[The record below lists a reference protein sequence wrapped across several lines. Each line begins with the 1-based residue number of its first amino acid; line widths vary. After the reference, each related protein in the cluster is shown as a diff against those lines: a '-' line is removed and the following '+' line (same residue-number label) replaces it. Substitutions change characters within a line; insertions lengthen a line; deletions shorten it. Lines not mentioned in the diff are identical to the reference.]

1 MNKNREIVLSTA
13 GLQAGYIRGGKPMPV
28 LSDINLHLHKGE
40 LICLLG
46 PNGSGKSTLIR
57 TLAGIIPPLNGT
69 IKIDN
74 VDIQKMDIAAL
85 AKKRSMVLTEH
96 IKADNLSV
104 AALLAMG
111 RIPYTGWLGTLKEAD
126 HKIIENTLEV
136 FGLSDFRNRDFNNL
150 SDGEK
155 QKVLIARAF
164 AQQSPVIFLDEPT
177 AFLDIPN
184 KMEIMQLLK
193 KLCMEENKSIFIS
206 THDLDLAT
214 QTSDRLLLISRAGE
228 LYNGC
233 AEDLMLAGVF
243 EKVFGNNII
252 RFDVN
257 SLRFI
262 KPNEVC
268 KRISLE
274 GEPSVMLLTEKALNR
289 IGFYI
294 HDQETLK
301 VMVVKEK
308 EHYKWTLNEGEHLNE
323 FNSIEG
329 LLNYLS
335 GNDET

>member
-1 MNKNREIVLSTA
+1 MNKNREIVLSTT
-13 GLQAGYIRGGKPMPV
+13 GLKAGYIKGGKPMPV
-28 LSDINLHLHKGE
+28 LNNINLHLHKGE

-57 TLAGIIPPLNGT
+57 TLAGIIPALEGT
-69 IKIDN
+69 ITIDH
-74 VDIQKMDIAAL
+74 VDIQKMDVSVL
-85 AKKRSMVLTEH
+85 ATKRSMVLTEN

-104 AALLAMG
+104 AALIAMG
-111 RIPYTGWLGTLKEAD
+111 RIPYTGWLGTLKETD

-164 AQQSPVIFLDEPT
+164 AQQSPIIFLDEPT

-193 KLCMEENKSIFIS
+193 KLCREENKSIFIS

-243 EKVFGNNII
+243 EKVFGNNNI

-262 KPNEVC
+262 KPNDAC

-289 IGFYI
+289 AGFYI
-294 HDQETLK
+294 YDNENLK
-301 VMVVKEK
+301 VIAIKEK
-308 EHYKWTLNEGEHLNE
+308 EHYKWKLKDDEHLHE
-323 FNSIEG
+323 FTSIES
-329 LLNYLS
+329 LLNYLT
-335 GNDET
+335 EIHEA